1 MLVAYRNLSM
11 STTDPKG
18 RGTIAPGLYEIK
30 ADFRESKA
38 VSNPHFER
46 PGSGDFRPQSAIR
59 TNPRPE
65 SRTFWDGND
74 RLVAA
79 ASML

>member
-1 MLVAYRNLSM
+1 MLVAYQNLSM

-46 PGSGDFRPQSAIR
+46 PGNGDFWTPVGDSD
-59 TNPRPE
+59 E
-65 SRTFWDGND
+65 SQTGVTDLLGWE
-74 RLVAA
+74 
-79 ASML
+79 